1 MNLSE
6 DKALFELPQELIH
19 ERWKVLISNYS
30 EERADLKSI
39 CLAPYEAVM
48 GISI

>member
-6 DKALFELPQELIH
+6 DKAQFEAPPELFH
-19 ERWKVLISNYS
+19 ERWKVLISNYP
-30 EERADLKSI
+30 EERADLKRIS
-39 CLAPYEAVM
+39 LKPYEAVM